1 MKVWLESPHLMFLD
15 SGLFTLDSGF
25 PVLDSGLCQWNLD
38 SGLQNGSGVP
48 DSLSCIR
55 TDSTF

>member
-1 MKVWLESPHLMFLD
+1 MKFWVESPHLMFLD